1 MQPKAYNGCMDQKS
15 SQLAI
20 DKQYRGITDENCLYW
35 CHGTEGLKHQKVRK
49 FRYPLWKYARASH
62 RVVSCICL
70 NCNMQ
75 FYGDLADGVPLSIPV
90 LRRDSYFDTEVQ
102 VRVNG
107 KQKSLRGEVIRP
119 FRHVTQEMLND
130 HTRLFIELVQ

>member
-1 MQPKAYNGCMDQKS
+1 MQAEGKQQAASVLP
-15 SQLAI
+15 LH
-20 DKQYRGITDENCLYW
+20 KQYRGITDENCLYW

-49 FRYPLWKYARASH
+49 FRYPTWKYARTSH
-62 RVVSCICL
+62 RIISCICR

-75 FYGDLADGVPLSIPV
+75 FYGELAKGVPLSIPV
-90 LRRDSYFDTEVQ
+90 LRLDSYFASEIP
-102 VRVNG
+102 VRING
-107 KQKSLRGEVIRP
+107 NYQALRGEIIKP

>member
-1 MQPKAYNGCMDQKS
+1 M
-15 SQLAI
+15 SQNDSGLML
-20 DKQYRGITDENCLYW
+20 DKRYRGITDENCLLW
-35 CHGTEGLKHQKVRK
+35 CHGTEGLEHRKVRK
-49 FRYPLWKYARASH
+49 FRYPLWKYARVSH
-62 RVVSCICL
+62 RIVSCVCL

-75 FYGDLADGVPLSIPV
+75 FYGDLAEGVPLSVPI
-90 LRRDSYFDTEVQ
+90 LRLDSYFASEIP

-107 KQKSLRGEVIRP
+107 TARALRGEVVRP